1 MINLVASPWAST
13 AFAKEAQASDFRR
26 GEGWQSRCHHFPLS
40 RSFSGCCLSTPSRS
54 CERKPSC
61 KVSRHPARSGGWQ
74 KAWKMQFF
82 SNFRSLWLLW
92 GIRRFWSSFSSFWR
106 WQWVLF
112 LWGGDVGSKSE
123 LGVVGSTFD
132 SQVGSWVHLPL
143 QRWGR
148 GLQPGNLCHL
158 PGGAPPMFVP
168 RVALAAQ
175 QICWNLNA
183 LPQDPWSSHL
193 ET

>member
-1 MINLVASPWAST
+1 MASPWAST
-13 AFAKEAQASDFRR
+13 AFAKEAASFRLPT
-26 GEGWQSRCHHFPLS
+26 WQFRLAKPLPS
-40 RSFSGCCLSTPSRS
+40 LSSFTLLQWLLLVYT
-54 CERKPSC
+54 KPQLWKKTHVC

-74 KAWKMQFF
+74 KAWKMQFQTSEACGCYEVSGF
-82 SNFRSLWLLW
+82 FEAVFPAFR
-92 GIRRFWSSFSSFWR
+92 R

-123 LGVVGSTFD
+123 LGVVASTFD

-175 QICWNLNA
+175 HICWNLNA

>member
-40 RSFSGCCLSTPSRS
+40 RSFGGCCLSTPSRS
-54 CERKPSC
+54 CERKPMC
-61 KVSRHPARSGGWQ
+61 AKYPGTQQEAEVDRRLG
-74 KAWKMQFF
+74 KMQFF

-92 GIRRFWSSFSSFWR
+92 GIRLFWSSFSSFRR

-123 LGVVGSTFD
+123 LGVVASTFD

-148 GLQPGNLCHL
+148 GSSTRQL
-158 PGGAPPMFVP
+158 VP
-168 RVALAAQ
+168 FARRCTPNVCA
-175 QICWNLNA
+175 
-183 LPQDPWSSHL
+183 
-193 ET
+193 

>member
-1 MINLVASPWAST
+1 MINLVASPRAST

-26 GEGWQSRCHHFPLS
+26 GSSGWQSRCHHFPLS

-54 CERKPSC
+54 CERKPMC
-61 KVSRHPARSGGWQ
+61 AKYPGTQQEAEVD
-74 KAWKMQFF
+74 
-82 SNFRSLWLLW
+82 
-92 GIRRFWSSFSSFWR
+92 RRLGRSSFFQTSEACGCYEVSGFFEAVSSFWR
-106 WQWVLF
+106 WQWV
-112 LWGGDVGSKSE
+112 GGDVGSKSE
-123 LGVVGSTFD
+123 LGVVASTFD

-175 QICWNLNA
+175 QICWNSNA
-183 LPQDPWSSHL
+183 LPQDPWSSHI